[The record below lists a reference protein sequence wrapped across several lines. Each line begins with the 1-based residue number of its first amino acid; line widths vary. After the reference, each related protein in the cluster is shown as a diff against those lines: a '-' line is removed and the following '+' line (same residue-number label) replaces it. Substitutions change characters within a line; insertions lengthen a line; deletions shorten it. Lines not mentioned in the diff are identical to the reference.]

1 MTRPHLRKSVHELF
15 EVFKNTKD
23 DLQSMRLLLYELNQR
38 GTAASTALKVMVSNR
53 IVWLME
59 SSRPRSSPIREKE
72 IVGDNSEPPDRL
84 AHIVMRQTSDQ
95 DREAPG
101 IDDELPNTGA
111 SNGLADTRDEIRQRL
126 LDLTRR
132 NSLLNYRHPKG
143 RSIRVID
150 EMPDQLFDRILA
162 CIIHEPVPRVIFSRL
177 RFKRKHMTTWGGCRA
192 DVWA

>member
-1 MTRPHLRKSVHELF
+1 MSRPHFRKSVHELC

-23 DLQSMRLLLYELNQR
+23 DLQSMRVLLYEVNKR

-59 SSRPRSSPIREKE
+59 SSRPRSSPIRENE
-72 IVGDNSEPPDRL
+72 NVGDNSEPPDRL
-84 AHIVMRQTSDQ
+84 AHIVTRQTSDQ

-111 SNGLADTRDEIRQRL
+111 SSGLADTLDEIRQRL

-150 EMPDQLFDRILA
+150 EMPDQLFASILA
-162 CIIHEPVPRVIFSRL
+162 RIMHE
-177 RFKRKHMTTWGGCRA
+177 
-192 DVWA
+192 